1 MTPAQYTAAHAA
13 IQDLGHALADA
24 YRKGEITTPD
34 ADEFLRMLNSLALF
48 LSLTPN
54 QAGAGIPFTHE

>member
-24 YRKGEITTPD
+24 YRKGEITSPD
-34 ADEFLRMLNSLALF
+34 ADEFLRMLNALGLF
-48 LSLTPN
+48 LSLKPTP
-54 QAGAGIPFTHE
+54 QGPK